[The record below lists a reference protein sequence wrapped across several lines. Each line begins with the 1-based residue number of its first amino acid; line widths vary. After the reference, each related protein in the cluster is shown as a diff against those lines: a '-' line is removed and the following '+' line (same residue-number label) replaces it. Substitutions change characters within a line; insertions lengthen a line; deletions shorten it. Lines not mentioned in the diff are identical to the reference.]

1 MRFASRMLL
10 VLVFMALLPGAA
22 AKPRKHTVFLGQWHT
37 IKTPSDSGKA
47 GQLRV
52 RQLWIDETLKEYT
65 SGPVHSITDRVFVIR
80 RAYRVNDA
88 LPENKDRKPRWI
100 WRLGGW
106 ISVDR
111 STGHV
116 AQLTLPVFDA
126 ETSEASWYRDYAA
139 YCGTSEDGS
148 QTYLVIW
155 QFGKKKPLLRK
166 EFPGAGCPAPLWER
180 SPSRVTF
187 LTGEGKNTFVVDA
200 LREEPAEM
208 HEGDVPR

>member
-10 VLVFMALLPGAA
+10 VLVFMASLPGAA
-22 AKPRKHTVFLGQWHT
+22 APRKHTVVLGQWHT
-37 IKTPSDSGKA
+37 MKTPSGSGKT
-47 GQLRV
+47 GRISV
-52 RQLWIDETLKEYT
+52 RQLWIDEQLKEYT
-65 SGPVHSITDRVFVIR
+65 SGSVHSVTDRIFVIR

-88 LPENKDRKPRWI
+88 LPENKDKTPRWI

-111 STGHV
+111 FTGHV
-116 AQLTLPVFDA
+116 AQLSLPVFNP

-139 YCGTSEDGS
+139 YCGASEDGS

-155 QFGKKKPLLRK
+155 QLGKKKPLLRK
-166 EFPGAGCPAPLWER
+166 EFSGAGCPAPRWER

-187 LTGEGKNTFVVDA
+187 STGEEKNTFVVDA
-200 LREEPAEM
+200 LHPDLAET